1 MACHI
6 IHTVWGDH
14 YQRDG
19 SHDVI
24 LFAENAY
31 SFVQL
36 LLILMC
42 QNVWPVAVFPK
53 EEVLF
58 ICYLLSALFALYI
71 RKKVVHREHHAV

>member
-19 SHDVI
+19 SPDVI

-42 QNVWPVAVFPK
+42 QNVWPVAVFHFTYVYYTVGTAND
-53 EEVLF
+53 E
-58 ICYLLSALFALYI
+58 IYLCTLRHFL
-71 RKKVVHREHHAV
+71 